1 MSLIGVFL
9 FILFVGWL
17 LMVASVVD
25 LQEFLRRFT
34 LIEMSGVSA
43 FKGLV
48 RRQMYLSLALTLLF
62 WGAAMLGIAAVALE
76 DLGNTQVV
84 LFIVLFVL
92 IEVTWLFKR
101 KLREQV
107 RNIPAEDKGTDSLLQ
122 ALCLEWNKRTLPSF

>member
-9 FILFVGWL
+9 FVLFVGWL

-43 FKGLV
+43 FKDLV
-48 RRQMYLSLALTLLF
+48 RRQMYMSLALTLLF
-62 WGAAMLGIAAVALE
+62 WGAAMLGIAALALE

-84 LFIVLFVL
+84 LFIALFVM
-92 IEVTWLFKR
+92 IEGTWLFKR

-122 ALCLEWNKRTLPSF
+122 ALCLEWNRRTLPSF